1 MHFETSAGFHKKLL
15 KRKQSNLKSILVF
28 ERKKNKQK
36 KPLQLWRKSGSE
48 AWATN
53 ISYFAFGRLH
63 VRFESQPEVVC
74 RLHHVLRGTDQDLVD
89 WTGHRPRR
97 LGHRTGLWGGE
108 RERRKKWWW
117 MSDGERLPRCFV
129 LRTRKTSKLGGA
141 PEVENP
147 INYAARGHTIFITNT
162 VHTPCLPGMCENP
175 RLMCVPLCPLRASWL
190 FSWRRWTHDWS
201 CGAFVV
207 AKRRPKKPISGTA
220 ALFHIHKFEY

>member
-1 MHFETSAGFHKKLL
+1 M
-15 KRKQSNLKSILVF
+15 
-28 ERKKNKQK
+28 
-36 KPLQLWRKSGSE
+36 
-48 AWATN
+48 
-53 ISYFAFGRLH
+53 
-63 VRFESQPEVVC
+63 C

-97 LGHRTGLWGGE
+97 LGHWAGLWGRENVE
-108 RERRKKWWW
+108 R
-117 MSDGERLPRCFV
+117 SDGGWVTGKDCCGVFFV
-129 LRTRKTSKLGGA
+129 WRTRKTSKLGCA

-147 INYAARGHTIFITNT
+147 INYAARGHTIFITRS

-175 RLMCVPLCPLRASWL
+175 RLMCVPLCPLSASWL

>member
-1 MHFETSAGFHKKLL
+1 MGNKHFLLCFWAAACTLWISAGG
-15 KRKQSNLKSILVF
+15 RAPSPSRT
-28 ERKKNKQK
+28 ERNG
-36 KPLQLWRKSGSE
+36 SGS
-48 AWATN
+48 
-53 ISYFAFGRLH
+53 
-63 VRFESQPEVVC
+63 
-74 RLHHVLRGTDQDLVD
+74 
-89 WTGHRPRR
+89 RR
-97 LGHRTGLWGGE
+97 LDRPQATTPWSPNRSVGGRENVE
-108 RERRKKWWW
+108 RSDGW

-190 FSWRRWTHDWS
+190 FSWRCWTHDWS

-207 AKRRPKKPISGTA
+207 AKRRPEKPISGTA

>member
-1 MHFETSAGFHKKLL
+1 MLDFIKKTI
-15 KRKQSNLKSILVF
+15 KKKAIKSEI
-28 ERKKNKQK
+28 
-36 KPLQLWRKSGSE
+36 
-48 AWATN
+48 N
-53 ISYFAFGRLH
+53 ISFWKAKKTNKKSHYSCEGKVAVKHGQQTFLTLLLGGCMYALNLSRRSCAVSITYWEERIRISSTG
-63 VRFESQPEVVC
+63 PA
-74 RLHHVLRGTDQDLVD
+74 
-89 WTGHRPRR
+89 TGHDALVTEPVC
-97 LGHRTGLWGGE
+97 GGRENVE
-108 RERRKKWWW
+108 RSDGW

-147 INYAARGHTIFITNT
+147 INYAARGHTIFITKT

>member
-97 LGHRTGLWGGE
+97 LGHRTGLWGE
-108 RERRKKWWW
+108 RERRKKWWLDEW
-117 MSDGERLPRCFV
+117 RG
-129 LRTRKTSKLGGA
+129 KTA
-141 PEVENP
+141 AVFCVENE
-147 INYAARGHTIFITNT
+147 
-162 VHTPCLPGMCENP
+162 ENIQT
-175 RLMCVPLCPLRASWL
+175 
-190 FSWRRWTHDWS
+190 WRSTWGWESH
-201 CGAFVV
+201 
-207 AKRRPKKPISGTA
+207 
-220 ALFHIHKFEY
+220 